1 MKHKW
6 VIWCWQWKVA
16 QIALVVGCAIASICP
31 FAKSQIV
38 PDRTLPIN
46 STVELQGNANLI
58 QGGTTAGGNLFHSFE
73 QFSLP
78 AGMAAYFNNAQN
90 IQNIIARVT
99 GGSISN
105 IDGLIKANGTAN
117 LFLINPNG
125 IIFGANARLNIG
137 GSFIGT
143 TANSIKFADGT
154 EFSAVNPQIAPLL
167 TINVPIGLQMG
178 ANPGRIL
185 LQGAG
190 HNYTLGNIAQVQ
202 RENSPQGLAVQPGR
216 TLAFVGGEIRL
227 EGGTLQDPAGQIE
240 LGGYSQTGIITLN
253 SNGSLSFADSAERAD
268 VAIANRSRINV
279 RTDGG
284 GSININARNL
294 AITSGSILEAGI
306 AENLGSP
313 GAIAGNIEINATGK
327 VAIAGASLSPQEFF
341 TAIINDVGM
350 QGIGNSGEINIT
362 TNFFEVRDGAVLIT
376 STRGVGNPGSININV
391 SDVVDF
397 TGQRPF
403 LNKNTDI
410 YSSGAFSRVESTG
423 TGQGGN
429 ININTGSLFVTD
441 GAVLTASTLG
451 KGSAG
456 NININVRDRVL
467 FDGEGANQF
476 SSGAFSRVRQ
486 LAVGQGGNINIAARL
501 LEVRNGAL
509 VTTST
514 NGEGNGGNIWINTV
528 DGVTLS
534 GFGVYDGFSSGLFSQ
549 TERLASGRGGN
560 IIVNTNVLRLQN
572 GSVINAATIRDTNGG
587 NVTINVNT
595 FEAINGGQVFTTT
608 GSGGKAGD
616 IRINAI
622 ARIIISGSDPTFTN
636 RLTQFGAENVAGVD
650 ANSGLFANTAIDSK
664 GAGGNLTIETGQLQ
678 LQAEAK
684 ISVSADGEGAAG
696 DLNITANSIELDNSS
711 LNAETQAGN
720 FGNIQLRSHNLILRD
735 GSAIA
740 TDGRT
745 SATGG
750 NIIINTGVLAALENS
765 DITANAERGDGGR
778 VQINSQ
784 AIFGTQYRL
793 QATRQSDITAS
804 STFGREGEVNLNTPE
819 VNPSQGL
826 LDLSPQFVDTSRQI
840 VLGCSPDEDN
850 RLSVTGRG
858 VPPQPAEALR
868 SEAVIFNQVEIDPP
882 NPPYQGGQSSI
893 SVAEIDP
900 PNPPYQGGQSSI
912 SVTPQN
918 SSNQLVEATGWIRN
932 DRGEIVLVAS
942 PPTNSLLRISGNCH
956 VR

>member
-1 MKHKW
+1 MNRKSVFW
-6 VIWCWQWKVA
+6 RWQWKVA

-46 STVELQGNANLI
+46 STVELQGEANLI

-73 QFSLP
+73 QFSIP

-125 IIFGANARLNIG
+125 IIFGANARLNLG

-178 ANPGRIL
+178 ANPSPIL
-185 LQGAG
+185 LQGSG

-227 EGGTLQDPAGQIE
+227 EGGTLQAPAGQIE

-268 VAIANRSRINV
+268 VAIANRSRLNV

-391 SDVVDF
+391 SDVVYF

-616 IRINAI
+616 IRINAS

-636 RLTQFGAENVAGVD
+636 RLTQFGAENVAGVG

-720 FGNIQLRSHNLILRD
+720 FGNIGLRSRNLILRD

-740 TDGRT
+740 TNGRT
-745 SATGG
+745 SSTGG
-750 NIIINTGVLAALENS
+750 NITINTGVLAALENS

-793 QATRQSDITAS
+793 QPTRQSDITAS
-804 STFGREGEVNLNTPE
+804 STFGREGEVRLNTPD

-840 VLGCSPDEDN
+840 VLGCSADEDN
-850 RLSVTGRG
+850 RLSLTGRG

-868 SEAVIFNQVEIDPP
+868 SEAVIFNQVE
-882 NPPYQGGQSSI
+882 NES
-893 SVAEIDP
+893 ET
-900 PNPPYQGGQSSI
+900 
-912 SVTPQN
+912 VTPEN
-918 SSNQLVEATGWIRN
+918 TPNQIVEATGWIRN

>member
-1 MKHKW
+1 MNRKW
-6 VIWCWQWKVA
+6 VIGCWQWKAVQPLLA
-16 QIALVVGCAIASICP
+16 GCAMVGFCP
-31 FAKSQIV
+31 FAAAQIV
-38 PDRTLPIN
+38 PDRTLPNN
-46 STVELQGNANLI
+46 STVELQGKTNLI

-73 QFSLP
+73 QFSIP
-78 AGMAAYFNNAQN
+78 TGIEAYFNNAQN
-90 IQNIIARVT
+90 IQNIITRVT

-125 IIFGANARLNIG
+125 IIFGTNARLNIG
-137 GSFIGT
+137 GSFIAS
-143 TANSIKFADGT
+143 TANSLKFADGT

-185 LQGAG
+185 LQGSG
-190 HNYTLGNIAQVQ
+190 HNFTLGNIAQVQ
-202 RENSPQGLAVQPGR
+202 RENSPQGLAVEPGR

-227 EGGTLQDPAGQIE
+227 EGGTLQAPAGRIE
-240 LGGYSQTGIITLN
+240 LGGYSGSGTIALN
-253 SNGSLSFADSAERAD
+253 SNGSLSFGNSAERSD

-294 AITSGSILEAGI
+294 EINYGSILEAGI

-327 VAIAGASLSPQEFF
+327 VAIAGASLSPKEFF

-362 TNFFEVRDGAVLIT
+362 TNLLEVTDGAVLIT

-391 SDVVDF
+391 SDVVYF
-397 TGQRPF
+397 TRQRPF

-501 LEVRNGAL
+501 LEVSNGAL

-514 NGEGNGGNIWINTV
+514 NGEGNGGNISINVV
-528 DGVTLS
+528 DGVILS

-560 IIVNTNVLRLQN
+560 IIVNTNVLRVQN
-572 GSVINAATIRDTNGG
+572 GAVINAATIRDTNGG

-608 GSGGKAGD
+608 GKNGNSGD
-616 IRINAI
+616 IRINA

-636 RLTQFGAENVAGVD
+636 RLDQFGSENVAGVG
-650 ANSGLFANTAIDSK
+650 ASSGLFANTAIDSK
-664 GAGGNLTIETGQLQ
+664 GAGGNLTIQTGQLQ
-678 LQAEAK
+678 LEAEAK

-720 FGNIQLRSHNLILRD
+720 FGNIRLRSHNLILRD

-740 TDGRT
+740 TNGRT

-778 VQINSQ
+778 VQINAQ
-784 AIFGTQYRL
+784 GIFGTQYRL
-793 QATRQSDITAS
+793 QLTGQSDITAS
-804 STFGREGEVNLNTPE
+804 SIFGREGEVNLNTPD

-826 LDLSPQFVDTSRQI
+826 LDLAPQLVDTSRQI
-840 VLGCSPDEDN
+840 VLGCSSDEGN
-850 RLSVTGRG
+850 RLSIAGRG

-868 SEAVIFNQVEIDPP
+868 SEAVIFNQSEFDPP
-882 NPPYQGGQSSI
+882 NPPYQEGLRDV
-893 SVAEIDP
+893 SVASQ
-900 PNPPYQGGQSSI
+900 NP
-912 SVTPQN
+912 
-918 SSNQLVEATGWIRN
+918 SNQLVEATGWMKN
-932 DRGEIVLVAS
+932 EKGEIVLIAS
-942 PPTNSLLRISGNCH
+942 PPSNSLLRIRGNCY
-956 VR
+956 VP